1 MFASQARSIEVYATT
16 ERPHFEGGA
25 GEIQVGVNLDG
36 KVVISLLPT
45 GHLNHWALVELEG
58 DVADSL
64 AMAILQREE
73 S

>member
-1 MFASQARSIEVYATT
+1 
-16 ERPHFEGGA
+16 
-25 GEIQVGVNLDG
+25 VNLDG